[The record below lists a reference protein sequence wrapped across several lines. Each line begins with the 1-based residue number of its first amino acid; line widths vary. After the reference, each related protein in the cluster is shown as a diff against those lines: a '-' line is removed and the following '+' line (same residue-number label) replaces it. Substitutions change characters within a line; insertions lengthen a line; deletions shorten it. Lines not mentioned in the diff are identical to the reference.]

1 MLFMPAKK
9 GTLLDLL
16 SHIPDGRHK
25 RGRRFKLH
33 HVLAASILAM
43 LTGSNTLR
51 SIELWMSSNRGR
63 LNQRFGF
70 GWKTTPS
77 KSSLSN
83 FFASVDQA
91 AFATAVASLAG
102 AESKGPIAC
111 DGKCMRGEG
120 QDFLSIFDAET
131 LRALERVAFSKGKEA
146 ETLRSWLE
154 AGGAKGR
161 TATADAAH
169 FQKRPSKP
177 LN

>member
-1 MLFMPAKK
+1 MPAKK
-9 GTLLDLL
+9 GTLLEVL
-16 SHIPDGRHK
+16 SRLPDGRHK

-70 GWKTTPS
+70 GWKSTPS

-91 AFATAVASLAG
+91 AFASAIISLAG
-102 AESKGPIAC
+102 DRAEGPIAC

-120 QDFLSIFDAET
+120 QDFLSIFDT
-131 LRALERVAFSKGKEA
+131 KTMLALERVAFSKGKEA
-146 ETLRSWLE
+146 EALRLWLQ
-154 AGGAKGR
+154 AGGAKGA

-177 LN
+177 RE